1 MCGQLLEVQLRV
13 RVSAQQVCCCAW
25 CLLLALHGTPE
36 HQRCSF
42 FALSSIPT
50 LLSITSP
57 LCTMYVAASEDL
69 DDLFDIVQR
78 VRAQADVEG
87 GPAGPHD
94 DDCDL
99 GKDVKQMETDAEV
112 DLIPT
117 TVLEVETKKQR
128 RVKVSK
134 VRMIHTF
141 RADSIIKRQQVTGV
155 MTHMCCR
162 VCVCV

>member
-1 MCGQLLEVQLRV
+1 
-13 RVSAQQVCCCAW
+13 
-25 CLLLALHGTPE
+25 
-36 HQRCSF
+36 
-42 FALSSIPT
+42 
-50 LLSITSP
+50 
-57 LCTMYVAASEDL
+57 MYVAASEDL

-78 VRAQADVEG
+78 VHAQADVEG
-87 GPAGPHD
+87 GPAGPPQD

-99 GKDVKQMETDAEV
+99 GKDVEQMETDAEV

-117 TVLEVETKKQR
+117 TVLEVETKKQK

-162 VCVCV
+162 VCDSYEMEPGLDRH

>member
-1 MCGQLLEVQLRV
+1 
-13 RVSAQQVCCCAW
+13 
-25 CLLLALHGTPE
+25 
-36 HQRCSF
+36 
-42 FALSSIPT
+42 
-50 LLSITSP
+50 
-57 LCTMYVAASEDL
+57 MYVAASEDL

-94 DDCDL
+94 DCDL
-99 GKDVKQMETDAEV
+99 GKDVKEMETDAEV

-117 TVLEVETKKQR
+117 TVLEVETKKR
-128 RVKVSK
+128 KRVKVSK

-162 VCVCV
+162 VCDSYEMEPGLDRH

>member
-1 MCGQLLEVQLRV
+1 
-13 RVSAQQVCCCAW
+13 
-25 CLLLALHGTPE
+25 
-36 HQRCSF
+36 
-42 FALSSIPT
+42 
-50 LLSITSP
+50 
-57 LCTMYVAASEDL
+57 MYVAASEDL

-94 DDCDL
+94 DCDL
-99 GKDVKQMETDAEV
+99 GRDVEQVETDAEV

-117 TVLEVETKKQR
+117 TVLEVESKKQK

-134 VRMIHTF
+134 VRMTHTF

-162 VCVCV
+162 VYQCVIHMKWSRYLIDIDVRLQNVLQCSDVPPSSFIAF